1 MFVMTFVMR
10 ICMFYITEQVIN
22 FEHPNYM
29 LTEIDSN
36 EVYNLTVTKKL
47 ESQLTYSITLRDFRG
62 RANTPLDYTLPTNV
76 FLFQPDQEIVTYP
89 ITVIG
94 DNKVEITEY
103 FDIQLTPASDV
114 SFLTSITPVRI
125 FITDDDEGKVM
136 ALL

>member
-1 MFVMTFVMR
+1 
-10 ICMFYITEQVIN
+10 MFYITVQVIS
-22 FEHPNYM
+22 FEHPNYT

-47 ESQLTYSITLRDFRG
+47 ESQLTYSITLRDFG
-62 RANTPLDYTLPTNV
+62 GTADTPLDYTLPTNV
-76 FLFQPDQEIVTYP
+76 FLLRPDQENFTYP
-89 ITVIG
+89 FTIVG

-103 FDIQLTPASDV
+103 FYIRLTPASDV
-114 SFLTSITPVRI
+114 AFLTSITPVRI